1 MLKIGKIV
9 YDKLLELMKEK
20 NLTTYRIRKEK
31 IISERT
37 LQHIR
42 NNEAITTT
50 SIASLCKVLNCQPG
64 DILEYVEE
72 KKKTSHL

>member
-9 YDKLLELMKEK
+9 DDKLLELMKEK
-20 NLTTYRIRKEK
+20 NLTTYKIRKEK
-31 IISERT
+31 IISEIT

-50 SIASLCKVLNCQPG
+50 SIASLSKDLNCQPG
-64 DILEYVEE
+64 DF
-72 KKKTSHL
+72 

>member
-1 MLKIGKIV
+1 MIEIGKIV

-20 NLTTYRIRKEK
+20 NLTTYKIRKEK

-50 SIASLCKVLNCQPG
+50 SIASLCEVLHCQPG

-72 KKKTSHL
+72 EKDT